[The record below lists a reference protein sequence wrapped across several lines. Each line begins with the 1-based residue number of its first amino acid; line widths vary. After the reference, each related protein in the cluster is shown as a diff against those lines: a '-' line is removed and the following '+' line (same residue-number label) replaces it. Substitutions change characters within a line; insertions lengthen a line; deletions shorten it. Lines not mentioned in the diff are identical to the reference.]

1 MTFKLISNKNIFFK
15 KQSDWF
21 LYRNYKWLILDTKND
36 SFIDENILK
45 TFDILPVLPSSEVFY
60 FSLHKNEVYV
70 KQGNNKNK
78 LSNICVKAHI

>member
-1 MTFKLISNKNIFFK
+1 M
-15 KQSDWF
+15 
-21 LYRNYKWLILDTKND
+21 
-36 SFIDENILK
+36 DENILK

-60 FSLHKNEVYV
+60 FSLNENEVYV